1 MTDQINLT
9 ICRKPLSDGSY
20 VYDIHLSD
28 MWHTPNFKRYD
39 ASRELTI
46 FQATSERNA
55 DFFTKTLKD
64 AINKYTVNTVYD
76 TKYNY

>member
-9 ICRKPLSDGSY
+9 VCRKPLSDGSY
-20 VYDIHLSD
+20 VYDVKLSD
-28 MWHTPNFKRYD
+28 SIDND
-39 ASRELTI
+39 ELTI

-55 DFFTKTLKD
+55 DFFAETLID
-64 AINKYTVNTVYD
+64 AINKYTINTVYD